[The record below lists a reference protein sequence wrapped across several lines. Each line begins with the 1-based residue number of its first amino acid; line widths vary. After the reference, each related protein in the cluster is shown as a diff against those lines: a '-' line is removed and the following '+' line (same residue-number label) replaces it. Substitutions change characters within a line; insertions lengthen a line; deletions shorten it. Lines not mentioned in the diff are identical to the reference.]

1 MTFFFK
7 VFGPGQHVFKNNN
20 FKMIDFG
27 QRGNNL
33 FLVALVFLT
42 FFFYYCEWPSELHN
56 FELTETRKKFQ
67 NILSRLIF
75 ARIGFLL
82 V

>member
-1 MTFFFK
+1 MTCFFK

-42 FFFYYCEWPSELHN
+42 FFFLLLRVA
-56 FELTETRKKFQ
+56 F
-67 NILSRLIF
+67 
-75 ARIGFLL
+75 RITQF
-82 V
+82 